1 MRTTMATRAL
11 VAIATLLLL
20 AQAGGS
26 ARAETPLVAVSQAP
40 QDHDG
45 GPDAPGE
52 SASAE
57 QSASR
62 AARDGER
69 EMSHR
74 CLTPARAHQIY
85 WDCIGQPFEI
95 FTDTLTRDLT
105 GFRKFLGSIGIM
117 PIASYTAQLMGNPS
131 GGRTQGF
138 TYAGALD
145 AAIAVNLQQLL
156 GVPGLSFVVSASWP
170 TGQSLSTETI
180 DNLFFVQSAFSGTGE
195 VSLQQMFLQQDLFDG
210 TLSIAA
216 GRLAPGNT
224 FASLPVFS
232 YYLSG
237 GINPI
242 PGSLVYND
250 PTFAQSPP
258 GVDWGAQIVYGPI
271 VPLQIAV
278 GVYNTNPFAA
288 AGANHGV
295 DFSLQQ
301 GNTGVLTVFQVNYRL
316 NQAKTD
322 TGLPGEYAIGG
333 FYDTNRFS
341 SLNPPPGTVSG
352 NYAVYAMFQQ
362 MVFRDGGPGSRRGL
376 TVWGEF
382 ALSPRQSA
390 SLIPYLVASG
400 LSYRGLVPSRGRDV
414 ASVGVVSGILSR
426 HVPDASAETVI
437 EANYQATLSR
447 GISITPDV
455 QYVIKPSGNS
465 RIKNAV
471 VVGLQLAV
479 SF

>member
-1 MRTTMATRAL
+1 MVARAQ
-11 VAIATLLLL
+11 VAIATLLVL
-20 AQAGGS
+20 ALAGGQ
-26 ARAETPLVAVSQAP
+26 AWAEAPLVTVSQAP
-40 QDHDG
+40 LENEG
-45 GPDAPGE
+45 GPDAQRE
-52 SASAE
+52 SAPAEPSAD
-57 QSASR
+57 R
-62 AARDGER
+62 APRDGER

-85 WDCIGQPFEI
+85 WDCIGEPFESI
-95 FTDTLTRDLT
+95 TDTLTRDWR
-105 GFRKFLGSIGIM
+105 GFRKFLGSFGVV
-117 PIASYTAQLMGNPS
+117 PIASYTAQLMWNPS

-145 AAIAVNLQQLL
+145 AAIALNLQRLL
-156 GVPGLSFVVSASWP
+156 GVPGLSFVVGASWS

-195 VSLQQMFLQQDLFDG
+195 ISLQQMYLQQDLFDG

-224 FASLPVFS
+224 FATLPVFS
-232 YYLSG
+232 FYLSG

-258 GVDWGAQIVYGPI
+258 GVEWGAQIIYNPI
-271 VPLQIAV
+271 VPLQIAL

-288 AGANHGV
+288 SGANHGV
-295 DFSLQQ
+295 DFALQE

-316 NQAKTD
+316 NQGKTD

-333 FYDTNRFS
+333 FYDTNRFT

-352 NYAVYAMFQQ
+352 NYSVYAMFQQ
-362 MVFRDGGPGSRRGL
+362 MVYRDGAPGSKRGL

-390 SLIPYLVASG
+390 SLIPYLVAGG
-400 LSYRGLVPSRGRDV
+400 LSYRGLFPSRGRDV
-414 ASVGVVSGILSR
+414 ASLGVVSGILSR
-426 HVPDASAETVI
+426 HVPNASAETVI
-437 EANYQATLSR
+437 EGNYQVTLSR

-455 QYVIKPSGNS
+455 QYVIKPSGSS

-471 VVGLQLAV
+471 VLGLQLAV